1 MQNLAN
7 GVIFFQFLEV
17 TFFVF
22 SYLILHRLLFYM
34 NLQPLGAYSELT
46 KQRQ

>member
-7 GVIFFQFLEV
+7 GVIQFLEV

-34 NLQPLGAYSELT
+34 NLQPHGAYSELT